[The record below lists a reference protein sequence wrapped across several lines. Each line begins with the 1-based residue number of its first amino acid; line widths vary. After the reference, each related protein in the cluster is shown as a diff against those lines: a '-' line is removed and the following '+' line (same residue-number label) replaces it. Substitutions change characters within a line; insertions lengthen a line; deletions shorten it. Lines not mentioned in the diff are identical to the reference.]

1 MDINQL
7 IKNQEKKKG
16 YKEELF
22 KKILKQ
28 AHRRIEFCSNSGDS
42 FAIFTIPMYIPG
54 YPLFDKSE
62 CSYYLIRELQ
72 ENGFETTGYSDQYL
86 FISWGHAI
94 EKYNQEKLI
103 SRYLLEQ
110 QNSNPQSNPDEN
122 ETKIQRTNSLIF
134 NNSAFS
140 LLK

>member
-7 IKNQEKKKG
+7 IKKQEKKKG

-28 AHRRIEFCSNSGDS
+28 AHRRIEFCSNSGDN
-42 FAIFTIPMYIPG
+42 FAIFTIPIYIPG

-62 CSYYLIRELQ
+62 CCYYLIRELQ
-72 ENGFETTGYSDQYL
+72 QNGFETTGYSHQYL

-94 EKYNQEKLI
+94 EKYNQDKLMTQHF
-103 SRYLLEQ
+103 LEYEDPTQ
-110 QNSNPQSNPDEN
+110 KLHDASD
-122 ETKIQRTNSLIF
+122 TKIQRTNELIF
-134 NNSAFS
+134 NNTTFS

>member
-28 AHRRIEFCSNSGDS
+28 AHRRIEFCSNAGDN
-42 FAIFTIPMYIPG
+42 FAIFTIPIYIPG
-54 YPLFDKSE
+54 YPLFDKGE
-62 CSYYLIRELQ
+62 CCYYLIRELQ
-72 ENGFETTGYSDQYL
+72 QNGFETTGYSDQYL

-94 EKYNQEKLI
+94 EKYNQEKLMTQHM
-103 SRYLLEQ
+103 LEYDDPTKKMQ
-110 QNSNPQSNPDEN
+110 DAND
-122 ETKIQRTNSLIF
+122 TKIQRTNELIF
-134 NNSAFS
+134 NNTTFS